1 MWWLD
6 GWGISGEVGRINK
19 WGINGRRDK
28 CAVNG
33 PLPAIPTPSRGETG
47 AEDRLVELH
56 CTDDEDACNVHT
68 MYVESTLRAYEIYG
82 RERKFMEK
90 DLHWSYLF
98 HTNFNI
104 SVKNLRQETEIDN
117 FIIGLWYS

>member
-1 MWWLD
+1 MFE
-6 GWGISGEVGRINK
+6 SQEV
-19 WGINGRRDK
+19 
-28 CAVNG
+28 
-33 PLPAIPTPSRGETG
+33 
-47 AEDRLVELH
+47 VEYYY
-56 CTDDEDACNVHT
+56 TWNQK
-68 MYVESTLRAYEIYG
+68 YS
-82 RERKFMEK
+82 RERKFMQK